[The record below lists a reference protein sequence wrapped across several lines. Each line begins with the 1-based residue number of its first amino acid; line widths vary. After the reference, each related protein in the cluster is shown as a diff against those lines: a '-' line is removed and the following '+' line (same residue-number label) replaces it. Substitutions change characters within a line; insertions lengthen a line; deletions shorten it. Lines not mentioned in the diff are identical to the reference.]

1 MKIVNDALT
10 ASMVKPGKCRW
21 CGKHCVRLCGHHLFA
36 KGHNG
41 GRQIDIP
48 CNLISLGFT
57 AFECRCHDQHHDGNE
72 PTFEQLLAI
81 SAADYDCLQSDIEDL
96 VRLIQRMPRFSEMTA
111 ERYERIV
118 NKELNLSGRRLAMD
132 QLKSFAHLLE
142 KP

>member
-1 MKIVNDALT
+1 MRCAAHIFA
-10 ASMVKPGKCRW
+10 R
-21 CGKHCVRLCGHHLFA
+21 GH
-36 KGHNG
+36 GG

-48 CNLISLGFT
+48 ANVVSLGMD
-57 AFECRCHDQHHDGNE
+57 ALSDCPCHVRSHGGNE
-72 PTFEQLLAI
+72 PTFEDLLAI
-81 SAADYDCLQSDIEDL
+81 SAADHDCLQGDIEDL